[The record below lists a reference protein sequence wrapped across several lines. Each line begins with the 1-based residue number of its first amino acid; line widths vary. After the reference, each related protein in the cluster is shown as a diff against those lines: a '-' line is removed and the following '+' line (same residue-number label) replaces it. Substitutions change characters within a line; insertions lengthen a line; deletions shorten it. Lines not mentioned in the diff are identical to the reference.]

1 MYKSSSKIFQSKQDL
16 KNYINGYDIYNAR
29 ILDLLKEREDDKV
42 EYVIKTFEY
51 RPDLIAMDI
60 YGSTS
65 YTSFLMIV
73 AGISLESY
81 TKGTILRILPKTVID
96 SVIAQL

>member
-1 MYKSSSKIFQSKQDL
+1 MYRSSSKIFQSKQDL
-16 KNYINGYDIYNAR
+16 KNYIEDYDVYNAR

-51 RPDLIAMDI
+51 QPDLIAMDI

-65 YTSFLMIV
+65 YTSFLMII
-73 AGISLESY
+73 AGIGLESY

>member
-1 MYKSSSKIFQSKQDL
+1 MYRSSSKIFQSKQDL
-16 KNYINGYDIYNAR
+16 KNYIEDYDVYNAR
-29 ILDLLKEREDDKV
+29 ILDLLKEREDDKI

-65 YTSFLMIV
+65 YTSFLMII
-73 AGISLESY
+73 AGIGLESY